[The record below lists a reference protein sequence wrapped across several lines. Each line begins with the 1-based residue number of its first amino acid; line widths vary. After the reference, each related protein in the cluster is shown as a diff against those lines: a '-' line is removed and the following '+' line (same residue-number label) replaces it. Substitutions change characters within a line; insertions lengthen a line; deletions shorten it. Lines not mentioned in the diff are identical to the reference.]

1 MKAILNKLWGNNKRS
16 TSVKAKL
23 QKVNLGLK
31 QNYDDKILEFIDYN
45 EQVNEIFDKL
55 QSLKNDFQNIDKPW
69 LDAYDAQHDLGEE
82 IIHQLNGLG
91 LSIDEIFD
99 KQMEMTNLLHG
110 GNYTTQGLNFLRE

>member
-1 MKAILNKLWGNNKRS
+1 MKAILNKLYGNNKHS
-16 TSVKAKL
+16 TSVKAEL

-31 QNYDDKILEFIDYN
+31 QDYEDKILEFIDYN

-69 LDAYDAQHDLGEE
+69 LDAYDVQHDLGSE

-99 KQMEMTNLLHG
+99 KQMEMTNLLQE